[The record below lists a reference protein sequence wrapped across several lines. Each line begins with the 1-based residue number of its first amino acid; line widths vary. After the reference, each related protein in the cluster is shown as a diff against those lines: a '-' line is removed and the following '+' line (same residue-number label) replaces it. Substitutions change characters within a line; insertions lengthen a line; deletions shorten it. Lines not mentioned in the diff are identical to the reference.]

1 MLGYSVFP
9 LALAALAGLPLRAA
23 TASRPARAAVVLPC
37 FAWSTR
43 VSVVFFG
50 EVIPPGKRALATYP
64 VFLFY
69 ASLAFM
75 ILLN

>member
-50 EVIPPGKRALATYP
+50 EVIGPAKRALATYP

-69 ASLAFM
+69 AFLSFM
-75 ILLN
+75 ILIN